1 MFMKLNAYSVSD
13 GPAIYTVC
21 LDKSATD
28 ELLTIVLS
36 NVDQVP
42 WHISATSLRT
52 LDQKPQFLH
61 N

>member
-52 LDQKPQFLH
+52 LD
-61 N
+61 